1 MQIEH
6 FVHLIAI
13 TATCT
18 GSKRCRLALPSAG
31 LLSLV
36 ANLLSPQKLSM
47 EKVILNSSTAFFC
60 FVPEGLMPTVT
71 FSLMISSRKMAKRQV
86 LVRKMDA
93 VETLGCVNVLCSDKT
108 GTLTSGKMT
117 LTDLSILEQGELKS
131 MSVEEAQQ
139 EAKGNETLTKLV
151 EASFISFIM
160 LKRS

>member
-1 MQIEH
+1 M
-6 FVHLIAI
+6 
-13 TATCT
+13 
-18 GSKRCRLALPSAG
+18 
-31 LLSLV
+31 

-86 LVRKMDA
+86 LVRKIDA

-117 LTDLSILEQGELKS
+117 LTDLSILEASGELRD

-139 EAKGNETLTKLV
+139 EAKSNETLTKLV
-151 EASFISFIM
+151 EAC
-160 LKRS
+160 

>member
-1 MQIEH
+1 MAC
-6 FVHLIAI
+6 F
-13 TATCT
+13 
-18 GSKRCRLALPSAG
+18 SAG

-86 LVRKMDA
+86 LVRKIDA

-117 LTDLSILEQGELKS
+117 LTDLSILEASGELRD

-139 EAKGNETLTKLV
+139 EAKSNETLTKLV
-151 EASFISFIM
+151 EAC
-160 LKRS
+160 